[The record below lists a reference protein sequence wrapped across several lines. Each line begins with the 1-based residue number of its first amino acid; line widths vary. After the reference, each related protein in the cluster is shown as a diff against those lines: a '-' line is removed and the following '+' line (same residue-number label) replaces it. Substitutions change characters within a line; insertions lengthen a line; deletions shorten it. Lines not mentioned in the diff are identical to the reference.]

1 MPTPGKTVDG
11 EIRACVG
18 TIRHLRASIQA
29 AATIDRARVE
39 SAGAGRFGC
48 LQSQTVGLRTARGH
62 CRLCF
67 DR

>member
-29 AATIDRARVE
+29 AARIDGLALRALGQVVSDAFNLRP
-39 SAGAGRFGC
+39 GA
-48 LQSQTVGLRTARGH
+48 
-62 CRLCF
+62 
-67 DR
+67 